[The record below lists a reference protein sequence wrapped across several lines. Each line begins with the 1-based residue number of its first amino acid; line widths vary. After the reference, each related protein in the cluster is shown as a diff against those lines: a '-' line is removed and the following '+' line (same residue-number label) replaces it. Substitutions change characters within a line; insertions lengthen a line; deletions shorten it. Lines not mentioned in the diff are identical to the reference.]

1 LRNEEA
7 AKSEGQRGRRQ
18 KTGVSKKKG
27 NACAKIIHEPS
38 SIAAAP
44 FISLMIDQYRQ

>member
-1 LRNEEA
+1 MKKQQRAKGKEEGDRIQN
-7 AKSEGQRGRRQ
+7 SE
-18 KTGVSKKKG
+18 VSKKKG

-44 FISLMIDQYRQ
+44 FISLVIDQYRQ